1 MRAFGIATVIV
12 AVLLAASP
20 AYAYIDPN
28 AGGPLFQLLTPILAL
43 GAAGIAFARR
53 HLHSAYLSLVR
64 AAIGLGQRALRIS
77 SRDPELDI
85 PSRDPELGISSSDPE
100 LRISSRDPE

>member
-1 MRAFGIATVIV
+1 MRALAVATVIV
-12 AVLLAASP
+12 AVLFATSP

-53 HLHSAYLSLVR
+53 HLRRAYLSLIR
-64 AAIGLGQRALRIS
+64 AVIGLVQRTLRIS
-77 SRDPELDI
+77 SRAPELGI
-85 PSRDPELGISSSDPE
+85 SSRDPELGISSADSE